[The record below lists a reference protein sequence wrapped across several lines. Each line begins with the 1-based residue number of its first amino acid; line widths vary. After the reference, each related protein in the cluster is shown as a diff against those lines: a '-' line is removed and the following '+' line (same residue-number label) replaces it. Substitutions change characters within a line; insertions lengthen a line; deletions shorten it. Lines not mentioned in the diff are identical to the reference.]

1 MVLAYVG
8 LAILL
13 RMLHFRSATA
23 AGLVLFAFTTACQRG
38 PLQATAHLP
47 ATTSQPVGAAIVPD
61 AGAAD
66 YIRPFHEQVEKQ
78 MQVVIGTAPVALGK
92 NPGEN
97 PIVNFVAD
105 LQRTAA
111 SRYFKGEVI
120 ELGVMTNG
128 GMRNSL
134 PAGPITIGNAFELMP
149 FENELVVL
157 EAPGPVVQQLFDYSA
172 PIGMAVSGATYA
184 VGPDKRPQQILIG
197 GQPFDPAKTYRIA
210 ISDYLAGGGDH
221 MEFLKAAKLRHTGL
235 LLRTSIIDHIK
246 ALTAAGQPVT
256 AKVEGRVRPQI

>member
-1 MVLAYVG
+1 MRLN
-8 LAILL
+8 
-13 RMLHFRSATA
+13 RSAA
-23 AGLVLFAFTTACQRG
+23 ASLLALALVTGCQRA

-47 ATTSQPVGAAIVPD
+47 ATTSQPVGSAIVPD

-66 YIRPFHEQVEKQ
+66 YIKPYHDKVISE
-78 MQVVIGTAPVALGK
+78 MQQVIGKAPVALGK

-111 SRYFKGEVI
+111 SKYFKGEVI

-128 GMRNSL
+128 GMRNAL
-134 PAGPITIGNAFELMP
+134 PAGDITLGNVFELMP
-149 FENELVVL
+149 FENELLVL
-157 EAPGPVVQQLFDYSA
+157 DAPGPVVQQLFDYSA
-172 PIGMAVSGATYA
+172 PIGMAVSGASYA
-184 VGPDKRPQQILIG
+184 VGADKKPQSILIG

-235 LLRTSIIDHIK
+235 LLRTVIIDHIK
-246 ALTAAGQPVT
+246 GLTAAGQSVT
-256 AKVEGRVRPQI
+256 AKVEGRVKAL